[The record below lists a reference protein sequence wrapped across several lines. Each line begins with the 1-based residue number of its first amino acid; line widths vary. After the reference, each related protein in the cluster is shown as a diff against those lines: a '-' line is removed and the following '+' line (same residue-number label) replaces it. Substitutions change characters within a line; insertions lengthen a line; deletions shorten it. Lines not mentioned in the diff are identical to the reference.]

1 MKLGEIYS
9 KLRVWGVAG
18 AVNYALR
25 LLNNRKHAKR
35 LRELALKSKTTP
47 EHGGVTVIGDLTGRV
62 SLSKTLRDFILSLKD
77 AGIPCQ
83 SYDTTRKVE
92 IPSADAEN
100 IVTPPDE
107 FDIKKYDLIVL
118 MYRAPID
125 KRLLPGIR
133 VARIAFHESEHGAR
147 VTMPFLH
154 ESGDDIIAMSD
165 FNYNYFMRDY
175 PSQRVYKVTYPLRL
189 PGMRTNVFNTLVL
202 GNDETNTGRFT
213 VFFNFDFGSYY
224 RKNVEA
230 AIEAFYLA
238 FKDEPSAR
246 LVFKTKGAKQNPREV
261 KAMMRKVR
269 ERGLEDRFE
278 HIASYISREAL
289 DRLAAETDVYLS
301 LHHAEGF
308 GLGMAEA
315 MASCVPVVATDWS
328 ANTEFCNAENSWP
341 VPVKMTPILPHEYPA
356 VMKEWSAPDVEAAAK
371 ALREIFENRELA
383 AKKALLAREQLVERY
398 SLANFKRDMEALM
411 KGDADRD

>member
-1 MKLGEIYS
+1 MMKLTEIYS

-25 LLNNRKHAKR
+25 LLNDRKHARR
-35 LRELALKSKTTP
+35 LSELALKSKTTP
-47 EHGGVTVIGDLTGRV
+47 VNGGVTVIGDLTGRV

-83 SYDTTRKVE
+83 SYDTSRKVE
-92 IPSADAEN
+92 IPVEDAAN
-100 IVTPPDE
+100 IVTPIED
-107 FDIKKYDLIVL
+107 FDLKKYDLIVL

-154 ESGDDIIAMSD
+154 ESCDDIIAMSD
-165 FNYNYFMRDY
+165 FNYNYFKREY
-175 PSQRVYKVTYPLRL
+175 SGQRVFKVTYPLRL
-189 PGMRTNVFNTLVL
+189 PKMRTNMFDILVHP
-202 GNDETNTGRFT
+202 GRFT

-246 LVFKTKGAKQNPREV
+246 LVFKTKGAKENPREV
-261 KAMMRKVR
+261 KAMLRKVR
-269 ERGLEDRFE
+269 SLGLEARFE
-278 HIASYISREAL
+278 HIADYISREAL
-289 DRLAAETDVYLS
+289 DRLAAETDIYLS

-315 MASCVPVVATDWS
+315 MASGVPVVATDWS
-328 ANTEFCNAENSWP
+328 SNTEFCNADNSWP
-341 VPVKMTPILPHEYPA
+341 VPVKMVEIQAHEYMA
-356 VMKEWSAPDVEAAAK
+356 AMKEWAAPDVAAAAR

-383 AKKALLAREQLVERY
+383 AKKARLAREQLIERY
-398 SLANFKRDMEALM
+398 SIVNFKRDIEMVM
-411 KGDADRD
+411 KGAENE